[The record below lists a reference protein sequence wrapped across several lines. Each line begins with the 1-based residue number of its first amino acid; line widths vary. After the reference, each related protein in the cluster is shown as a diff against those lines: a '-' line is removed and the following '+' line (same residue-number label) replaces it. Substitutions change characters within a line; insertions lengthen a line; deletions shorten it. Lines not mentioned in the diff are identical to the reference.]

1 MTSMLRTALLALLA
15 ACTANAG
22 KGTVV
27 GTVHGATL
35 AIKDAISAN
44 VYVQG
49 STSERV
55 AEVMLANDG
64 DLCSNAAN
72 DSQIKGYAGV
82 TLTMFAATDT
92 TITPAGSPGDYTI
105 GATTGNVASWNA
117 VVTDS
122 MCQDVIASEATATAG
137 TVTLAKIEG
146 NAFTGSFD
154 VTLDS
159 GEQVTGTFEPAA
171 CAGMQNLVDAT
182 TPPTCK

>member
-1 MTSMLRTALLALLA
+1 MLRSAALALLA
-15 ACTANAG
+15 ACAANAG

-27 GTVHGATL
+27 GSVNGATF
-35 AIKDAISAN
+35 AIKDAISAA

-55 AEVMLANDG
+55 AEVMLGNDG
-64 DLCSNAAN
+64 DLCSNAAD
-72 DSQIKGYAGV
+72 DSQIKSYIGV
-82 TLTMFAATDT
+82 TLTMFSAD

-105 GATTGNVASWNA
+105 GATTGNSASWNA

-122 MCQDVIASEATATAG
+122 MCQDVQVREAIAIAG

-146 NAFTGSFD
+146 NAFSGSFD

-159 GEQVTGTFEPAA
+159 GDHITGTFDPAA

>member
-1 MTSMLRTALLALLA
+1 MRSAALALLA
-15 ACTANAG
+15 ACAAPAG
-22 KGTVV
+22 KGTAV
-27 GTVHGATL
+27 GTVHGQTFT
-35 AIKDAISAN
+35 IKDAISAN

-72 DSQIKGYAGV
+72 DSQIKGYTGI
-82 TLTMFAATDT
+82 TLTMFAVTGS
-92 TITPAGSPGDYTI
+92 TIMPAGSPGDYTI
-105 GATTGNVASWNA
+105 GATTGNSSSWNA

-122 MCQDVIASEATATAG
+122 TCQDVIASEAIATAG
-137 TVTLAKIEG
+137 TITLEKIEG

-159 GEQVTGTFEPAA
+159 GDNVTGTFEPAA

-182 TPPTCK
+182 TPPTCI